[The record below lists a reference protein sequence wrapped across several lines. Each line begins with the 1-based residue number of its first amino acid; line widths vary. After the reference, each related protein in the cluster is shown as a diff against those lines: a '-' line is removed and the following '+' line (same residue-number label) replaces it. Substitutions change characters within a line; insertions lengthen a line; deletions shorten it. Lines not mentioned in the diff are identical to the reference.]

1 MGSTKLVEETV
12 EETLIDEVLK
22 EGIKI
27 YGYCEEFP
35 RQCFGN
41 SL

>member
-1 MGSTKLVEETV
+1 VEAVVGSTKLV

-27 YGYCEEFP
+27 YG
-35 RQCFGN
+35 
-41 SL
+41 